1 MFSSAPKH
9 DRGRGTTW
17 TRTTRRRSPHSGPSA
32 GAGSPPTPA
41 RGRRAGTEFIALLGQ
56 AVDADATLVEA
67 RRWQARAA
75 ADGWAA
81 IGWPHE
87 FGGRGASLPE
97 QIAYQEEAAAFDLPD
112 DVFRIGI
119 TMGGPTVIAHG
130 TDDQRGRWLPPLLTG
145 EEIWCQ
151 LFSEPGAGSDLASL
165 RTTATRDGAGWI
177 VRGQKVWSSGAHYSQ
192 RGMLLARTDPDLPKH
207 AGITYFVLDMASP
220 GIDVRPLRQMTGS
233 AHFNEVFLTDVWI
246 PDTDRLGPVDGGWR
260 VAQTTLLNERATIT
274 ELVSEG
280 AITAGLVELAH
291 QAGAQGRPGTD
302 DVRIRQAL
310 AQTHVDETILSLI
323 GRRVI
328 DAFARGQLP
337 GPEASVAKL
346 AMGRLLRRASDLA
359 LQIAGP
365 DATLAASGAD
375 DVDVGVDGW
384 RHTFLAAP
392 AVRIA
397 GGSDEVQRNII
408 GERVLGLPKE
418 PGPPRDTPFREL
430 HTTSMS
436 ERPRPG

>member
-1 MFSSAPKH
+1 
-9 DRGRGTTW
+9 
-17 TRTTRRRSPHSGPSA
+17 
-32 GAGSPPTPA
+32 
-41 RGRRAGTEFIALLGQ
+41 
-56 AVDADATLVEA
+56 
-67 RRWQARAA
+67 
-75 ADGWAA
+75 
-81 IGWPHE
+81 
-87 FGGRGASLPE
+87 
-97 QIAYQEEAAAFDLPD
+97 
-112 DVFRIGI
+112 
-119 TMGGPTVIAHG
+119 
-130 TDDQRGRWLPPLLTG
+130 
-145 EEIWCQ
+145 
-151 LFSEPGAGSDLASL
+151 
-165 RTTATRDGAGWI
+165 
-177 VRGQKVWSSGAHYSQ
+177 
-192 RGMLLARTDPDLPKH
+192 
-207 AGITYFVLDMASP
+207 MASP

-246 PDTDRLGPVDGGWR
+246 PDTDRLGPIDDGWR

-280 AITAGLVELAH
+280 AITAGLVELAR
-291 QAGAQGRPGTD
+291 QAGAQGRPGPD
-302 DVRIRQAL
+302 DARVRQAL
-310 AQTHVDETILSLI
+310 AQIHVDETILSLI
-323 GRRVI
+323 GHRVI

-346 AMGRLLRRASDLA
+346 AMGRLLRHASDLA

-365 DATLAASGAD
+365 DATLAACGAD
-375 DVDVGVDGW
+375 GVDGW

-436 ERPRPG
+436 DRPRPG

>member
-1 MFSSAPKH
+1 MDSNDTPEVAAF
-9 DRGRGTTW
+9 
-17 TRTTRRRSPHSGPSA
+17 RTDCRSWLAAHA
-32 GAGSPPTPA
+32 RT
-41 RGRRAGTEFIALLGQ
+41 RGRRAGTELIALLGQ
-56 AVDADATLVEA
+56 AVDTEATLVEA
-67 RRWQARAA
+67 RSWQARAA

-81 IGWPHE
+81 IGWPRE

-130 TDDQRGRWLPPLLTG
+130 TDEQRARWLPPLLTG

-151 LFSEPGAGSDLASL
+151 LFSEPEAGSDLASL
-165 RTTATRDGAGWI
+165 RTTATRVDGGWI

-192 RGMLLARTDPDLPKH
+192 RGMLLARTDPGLPKH

-220 GIDVRPLRQMTGS
+220 GIEVRPLRQMTGS

-274 ELVSEG
+274 ELISEG
-280 AITAGLVELAH
+280 AITAGLVELAC

-302 DVRIRQAL
+302 DTRTRQAL
-310 AQTHVDETILSLI
+310 AQIHTDETILNLI
-323 GRRVI
+323 GQRIV

-359 LQIAGP
+359 LQLAGP
-365 DATLAASGAD
+365 DATLAGPGAD
-375 DVDVGVDGW
+375 GVDGW

-418 PGPPRDTPFREL
+418 PGPPRDTPFRDL

-436 ERPRPG
+436 EPP

>member
-1 MFSSAPKH
+1 MDSNDTPEVAAF
-9 DRGRGTTW
+9 
-17 TRTTRRRSPHSGPSA
+17 RTECRSWLAAHARP
-32 GAGSPPTPA
+32 
-41 RGRRAGTEFIALLGQ
+41 RGRRAGTELIALLGQ
-56 AVDADATLVEA
+56 AVDTEATLVEA

-130 TDDQRGRWLPPLLTG
+130 TDEQRGRWLPPLLTG

-291 QAGAQGRPGTD
+291 QAGAQGRPGT
-302 DVRIRQAL
+302 
-310 AQTHVDETILSLI
+310 
-323 GRRVI
+323 GRRA
-328 DAFARGQLP
+328 DSSGARADPCRRDHPEPHRPPHHRCPRARAAARARGV
-337 GPEASVAKL
+337 GREAGHGAP
-346 AMGRLLRRASDLA
+346 APRHTSDLA

-375 DVDVGVDGW
+375 GVDGW